1 MRLRLPDRLG
11 PCDTGSWMNT
21 LNNRSQHHDT
31 TGKYGETKSPSQDS
45 HASAVA
51 VSNLGK
57 DYGGRAVVDDL
68 SFEVA
73 PGEVFALLGP
83 NGAGKT
89 TTIEILE
96 GYRGADRGRVRVL
109 GLDPRSDHSPLMQ
122 RVGLMLQQ
130 GGVYPS
136 IRVSE
141 VLELFAH
148 FYPRPLDPEVLLND
162 LGLRD
167 VAQSRFRQ
175 LSGGQQQRLSLALAL
190 IGQPE
195 LVFLDEPTA
204 GMDPLARRATWEIIR
219 SLKARG
225 VTILLTTHF
234 MDEAEELADRVAIVD
249 RGRLVALDEPA
260 ALTHSGPATR
270 VYLTCATI
278 TDAAHIADL
287 SSAGAVREERPGR
300 YTIDTDDAGSL
311 LVELTTWL
319 REARILPDEL
329 RVGGESLED
338 VFLRLTGPESRP

>member
-1 MRLRLPDRLG
+1 VNNPSIYRDVTATPSSATG
-11 PCDTGSWMNT
+11 PH
-21 LNNRSQHHDT
+21 QHADA
-31 TGKYGETKSPSQDS
+31 G
-45 HASAVA
+45 AVV

-57 DYGGRAVVDDL
+57 NYGGRAVVDGL
-68 SFEVA
+68 TFEVA
-73 PGEVFALLGP
+73 HGEVFALLGP

-96 GYRGADRGRVRVL
+96 GFRGADRGNVRVL
-109 GLDPRSDHSPLMQ
+109 GLDPRRDHSQLMQ

-141 VLELFAH
+141 VLDLFAH
-148 FYPRPLDPEVLLND
+148 FYPHPVDPETLLDD
-162 LGLRD
+162 LGLRE
-167 VAQSRFRQ
+167 VAHSRFRQ

-190 IGQPE
+190 IGRPE

-204 GMDPLARRATWEIIR
+204 GMDPQARRATWEIIR

-249 RGRLVALDEPA
+249 RGRLVALDKPA
-260 ALTHSGPATR
+260 ALARSGPANR
-270 VYLTCATI
+270 VYVTCGAI
-278 TDAAHIADL
+278 PDAARIAEL
-287 SSAGAVREERPGR
+287 PSASAVQEERPGR
-300 YTIDTDDAGSL
+300 YAIDTDDAGAL

-319 REARILPDEL
+319 RDARIIPDEL

-338 VFLRLTGPESRP
+338 VFLRLTGPESRA